1 MTSLRISEV
10 GRWWAL
16 LLVLLVSGTR
26 VQVCAAAPE
35 IGVIRAT
42 PVLIASAD
50 AAREGASEL
59 MALMEIARVQ
69 ARPGKGGLV
78 GVGDRHGLF
87 SCDTEE
93 ALRLAVLAGIPVV
106 KLAPHG
112 AVVEAP
118 HGLFLDGGS
127 LTEEDARRVLASCIV
142 KFGALPKAHSTTP
155 SARELAAIQ
164 NRLKAFQTELSTATR
179 VRFASR

>member
-1 MTSLRISEV
+1 MTSLRILEV
-10 GRWWAL
+10 GRWWGL
-16 LLVLLVSGTR
+16 LSVLLVSGAQLR
-26 VQVCAAAPE
+26 VCAASAE
-35 IGVIRAT
+35 IGIIRAA

-50 AAREGASEL
+50 AAREGAGEL

-69 ARPGKGGLV
+69 AKPGHGGLV

-112 AVVEAP
+112 SVV
-118 HGLFLDGGS
+118 
-127 LTEEDARRVLASCIV
+127 
-142 KFGALPKAHSTTP
+142 
-155 SARELAAIQ
+155 
-164 NRLKAFQTELSTATR
+164 
-179 VRFASR
+179 